1 MKKRNC
7 FAFPDKGEF
16 TNWNN
21 KAKELKTKGF
31 KIEVSNL
38 LEQTNFKNGFDLA
51 DYYFKTKKQ
60 KNKKMKKEKSLQK
73 FTEIENLK
81 SVSEVKENLINNT
94 DSKSELCN
102 SLSERLSDS
111 YANELGKE
119 NVLKNMLIAT
129 LTDEIIIED
138 VRNTTY
144 EQ

>member
-1 MKKRNC
+1 MKETVC
-7 FAFPDKGEF
+7 LVTG
-16 TNWNN
+16 
-21 KAKELKTKGF
+21 
-31 KIEVSNL
+31 
-38 LEQTNFKNGFDLA
+38 GFDPVHSGHIA
-51 DYYFKTKKQ
+51 YITSATKYSDHVVVGINSDQ
-60 KNKKMKKEKSLQK
+60 WLINKKKIYLMPWKERAAV
-73 FTEIENLK
+73 IENLK

-138 VRNTTY
+138 IRNTTY